1 VSLLALVLAA
11 SWGLHVER
19 EPAATACPD
28 EAGVR
33 RAIAERLGSDPFS
46 EPHTRQLVVRF
57 SRDDAGHRALVLLL
71 DGAGL
76 ETGRRALSARGT
88 DCLELAGAVALAGAI
103 VIDPQVLTRPAPPAP
118 TPPPVEPAPPLP
130 PPEPVPAPP
139 LPSPEPVPAPVPVPS
154 APQRMVPPAPV
165 APTPSGEAP
174 PPTLWLGFGGGVSLL
189 QVPSTAG
196 MAEVLLSWESMRFQ
210 LGARF
215 GLTTPGHVDR
225 GTASLDSMLI
235 DGGLSGCVRW
245 SRFGA
250 CVLARLG
257 TWQSWTSGVP
267 GPQENPGAIATSIGL
282 APFLDV
288 PIGADLRLRLHFNV
302 LVQLSKLTLT
312 LDGVEAW
319 STPGV
324 CFSIAVS
331 ALFRAWGVPQ
341 P

>member
-28 EAGVR
+28 AAGVR

-103 VIDPQVLTRPAPPAP
+103 VIDPQVLTRPATPTPAP
-118 TPPPVEPAPPLP
+118 TPPPVETAPPLP
-130 PPEPVPAPP
+130 PPEPVPAPSLP
-139 LPSPEPVPAPVPVPS
+139 LP
-154 APQRMVPPAPV
+154 APQQLAPQ
-165 APTPSGEAP
+165 PLTPIVEGPRPNSA
-174 PPTLWLGFGGGVSLL
+174 LWLGAGGGASLL
-189 QVPSTAG
+189 QLPATSG
-196 MAEVLLSWESMRFQ
+196 MGEVLISYESPRFQ
-210 LGARF
+210 VSAHF
-215 GLTTPGHVDR
+215 GLTAPGHLDR
-225 GTASLDSMLI
+225 GTTSLDAMII
-235 DGGLSGCVRW
+235 DGGLNGCVRW

-250 CVLARLG
+250 CGLLRVG
-257 TWQSWTSGVP
+257 TLQSWTTGVP
-267 GPQENPGAIATSIGL
+267 GAQENQGALASLIGI

-288 PIGADLRLRLHFNV
+288 PIGSDLRLRLHFNV
-302 LVQLSKLTLT
+302 LLQLSRPYLTLGGLEVWRT
-312 LDGVEAW
+312 VGFA
-319 STPGV
+319 
-324 CFSIAVS
+324 FSIALSV
-331 ALFRAWGVPQ
+331 LFRAWGVPQ